1 MQEVW
6 LPLLV
11 CLASNML
18 LSIIDILAWGA
29 GFIPQS
35 AWAQFFWIKLGFE
48 AQQRK
53 FLWLMQFD
61 LHLSII
67 NCSLIIMSQKP

>member
-1 MQEVW
+1 MFD
-6 LPLLV
+6 
-11 CLASNML
+11 M

-35 AWAQFFWIKLGFE
+35 AWARFFWIKLGFE

-53 FLWLMQFD
+53 FLWPMQFD
-61 LHLSII
+61 LHLNIV
-67 NCSLIIMSQKP
+67 NCSFIIMPQKP